1 MVIRRSKFFKVNKI
15 ARGASAICSLS
26 EICEC
31 SLHQIAR
38 EIVLLF
44 VNNEHKKTS
53 ESQDRRNF
61 ESERVLFVIC
71 TRVTRECIY
80 FQPIRTCVSPLA
92 GRFETSQ
99 GKVCRDFGSKVYRL
113 LI

>member
-1 MVIRRSKFFKVNKI
+1 MVIGRSKFFKVNKI
-15 ARGASAICSLS
+15 ARGVSAICSLS
-26 EICEC
+26 EICKC

-61 ESERVLFVIC
+61 KSVRVLFVIC
-71 TRVTRECIY
+71 TRVTRECTC
-80 FQPIRTCVSPLA
+80 FQPIRTCIAKIL
-92 GRFETSQ
+92 TS
-99 GKVCRDFGSKVYRL
+99 F
-113 LI
+113 

>member
-1 MVIRRSKFFKVNKI
+1 MIIGRSKFFKVNKI
-15 ARGASAICSLS
+15 ARGVSAICSLS
-26 EICEC
+26 EICKC

-38 EIVLLF
+38 EIMLLL
-44 VNNEHKKTS
+44 VNNVHKKHQ
-53 ESQDRRNF
+53 SQDRRNF

-99 GKVCRDFGSKVYRL
+99 GKVCRDFGSKLYRL